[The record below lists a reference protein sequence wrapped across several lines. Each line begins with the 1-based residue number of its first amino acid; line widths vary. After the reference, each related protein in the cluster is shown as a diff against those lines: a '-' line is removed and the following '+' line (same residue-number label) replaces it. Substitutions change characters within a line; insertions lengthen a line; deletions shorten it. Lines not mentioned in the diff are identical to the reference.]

1 MRRVTIDRQ
10 NFAGAFTAVAI
21 LVGALGGIA
30 QSRAGSGWIEI
41 LWARI
46 THRHTVAD
54 RLDQYGDDVAARL
67 ASHFAAA
74 NVPYPPTELALVAF
88 KDAHRL
94 ELYARAKPDDTWRSI
109 RGYPVLALSG
119 ALGPKLRAGDRQVPE
134 GVYAVESL
142 NPNSRFH
149 LAIRVGYPNAEDQD
163 AALADGRTRLGSDIM
178 IHGAAASIGCL
189 AMGDRAAEELFVLT
203 ALAGPKNVRIII
215 SPVDFRVPS
224 TPAPPTDVKWIQ
236 ERYRKLATELAQF
249 PRTP

>member
-1 MRRVTIDRQ
+1 MQRVKIDRQ
-10 NFAGAFTAVAI
+10 RFAGAFTAAAI
-21 LVGALGGIA
+21 LVGALAGVV
-30 QSRAGSGWIEI
+30 QSSTGAGWVEN

-46 THRHTVAD
+46 THRHTVAE
-54 RLDQYGDDVAARL
+54 RVDQYGVDVAARL
-67 ASHFAAA
+67 APRFAAA
-74 NVPYPPTELALVAF
+74 GVPYPPAELALVAF

-94 ELYARAKPDDTWRSI
+94 ELYARTKPDDTWRSI
-109 RGYPVLALSG
+109 RSYPVLALSG
-119 ALGPKLRAGDRQVPE
+119 RLGPKLREGDRQVPE

-142 NPNSRFH
+142 NPNSLFH

-215 SPVDFRVPS
+215 SPVDFRVPG
-224 TPAPPTDVKWIQ
+224 TTAPTTDVQWIQ